1 MKKLVYTGLGALMIM
16 VFSFSASATTMDV
29 NYGATKRVNFE
40 YEGNA
45 PSDYVA
51 EFNVKLYGTDWD
63 PYLSTIAYCVDLE
76 NLIYQKS
83 YDVTLN
89 PVTLGSS
96 TYGSNNYLQAAWLM
110 DKYSAEASG
119 NIKKVSGLQL
129 AIWDAIYGEGF
140 TNNEPTATFGTIGH
154 YYNGYYTSLS
164 DETWDDAMWS
174 SLGYNYAVTTYGGS
188 NNVQQ
193 LLVQLD
199 PVPEPATMLL
209 LGMGIAG
216 LGAAGRKRFKKNNVS
231 GCRS

>member
-1 MKKLVYTGLGALMIM
+1 MKKLIYAGLAALMIM
-16 VFSFSASATTMDV
+16 VFSFSASAATMDV

-40 YEGNA
+40 YVGNA

-51 EFNVKLYGTDWD
+51 EFNVKLYGKDWD

-76 NLIYQKS
+76 NLIDEQS
-83 YDVTLN
+83 YEVTLK

-110 DKYSAEASG
+110 DTYSAEASG
-119 NIKKVSGLQL
+119 DILKVSGLQL
-129 AIWDAIYGEGF
+129 AIWDAIYGEDDEGEDLF
-140 TNNEPTATFGTIGH
+140 ANTTGGLIGG
-154 YYNGYYTSLS
+154 YYNNYYDSLS
-164 DETWDDAMWS
+164 NETWDDAMWS

-188 NNVQQ
+188 NIQE

-199 PVPEPATMLL
+199 PVPEPGTMLL

-216 LGAAGRKRFKKNNVS
+216 LGAAGRKRLRKKTNVVM
-231 GCRS
+231 